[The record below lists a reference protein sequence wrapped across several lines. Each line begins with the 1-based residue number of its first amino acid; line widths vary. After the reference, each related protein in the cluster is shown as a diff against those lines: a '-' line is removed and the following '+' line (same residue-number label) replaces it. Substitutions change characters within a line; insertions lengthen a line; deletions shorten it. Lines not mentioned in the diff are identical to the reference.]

1 MSSDPLYYALEPT
14 TASQASFYRQFYA
27 FPAQFLLSRRQ
38 EREACDSVSASVAAK
53 WKKSKRKERA
63 GMTAASRIGRKPT
76 LYVQM
81 HECDFL
87 RGADERWEEFYLME
101 VQMLL

>member
-1 MSSDPLYYALEPT
+1 
-14 TASQASFYRQFYA
+14 
-27 FPAQFLLSRRQ
+27 
-38 EREACDSVSASVAAK
+38 
-53 WKKSKRKERA
+53 
-63 GMTAASRIGRKPT
+63 MTAASRIGRKPT